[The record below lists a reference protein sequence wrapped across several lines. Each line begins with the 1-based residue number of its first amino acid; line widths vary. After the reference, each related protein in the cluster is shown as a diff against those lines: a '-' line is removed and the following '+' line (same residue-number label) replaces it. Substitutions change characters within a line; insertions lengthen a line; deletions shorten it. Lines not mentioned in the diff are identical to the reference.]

1 MDESDGQALLK
12 PDALLD
18 MALAM
23 LTSGAHAMAMAFGP
37 LNLQLRS
44 QCGEHGT
51 TAPER
56 P

>member
-1 MDESDGQALLK
+1 MKVMDKHFLK
-12 PDALLD
+12 LDALLD

-23 LTSGAHAMAMAFGP
+23 LTSSAHAMAMASGP
-37 LNLQLRS
+37 TQLRS